1 MKWSQ
6 NSSVTN
12 ARPRLARHRVLGATA
27 LAVAVAACGHEANAP
42 PPAAPVQVEVPPAKT
57 ESQPAPGAASTASTE
72 GSKTAAST
80 TPQSDPDHGQMPS
93 PAAGSAPGASSDPAL
108 GHPKASPSLRQGAT
122 TVTGK
127 LPPEVIQRIIRQNFG
142 RFRLCYEKGLAKNV
156 NLGGR
161 VTVKFTIDTTGAV
174 SHLADGG
181 SDLSDK
187 DVVACVVQAFGNLSF
202 PTPEGGGTVAVAY
215 PIIFAPG
222 TTK

>member
-1 MKWSQ
+1 MNWSQ
-6 NSSVTN
+6 NSWVMNT
-12 ARPRLARHRVLGATA
+12 RLRIARHHLLGATSLA
-27 LAVAVAACGHEANAP
+27 LAVAACGHEASAP
-42 PPAAPVQVEVPPAKT
+42 PPAAAPVQVEVAPAKT
-57 ESQPAPGAASTASTE
+57 QSQPTPGAASTGSTE
-72 GSKTAAST
+72 GSKAAAST
-80 TPQSDPDHGQMPS
+80 TPQSDPDPMPS
-93 PAAGSAPGASSDPAL
+93 PAAGSSAPGASDPAL
-108 GHPKASPSLRQGAT
+108 GRPKTTPSLRQGAT

-127 LPPEVIQRIIRQNFG
+127 LPPEVIQRIVRQNFG

-161 VTVKFTIDTTGAV
+161 VTVKFTIDPTGAV
-174 SHLADGG
+174 SHLVDGG

-187 DVVACVVQAFGNLSF
+187 DVVACVVQAFSNLSF